1 MNKLILFLCTF
12 LPLLATAQVTESSK
26 VMSQGSNNALTV
38 SLTDISVS
46 DAEKVWKDF
55 AKTFGGKIKYNKKEK
70 EYFVDDASVPSVSTN
85 TIDLYSK
92 AEKVGTEVA
101 YSVWFDLGGGYL
113 SSTSNAAMYSNAVS
127 FMKDFLREVERF
139 KINEQLKI
147 EMKSLE
153 KLNDNL
159 KSLTRDKEGY
169 EKDIKKAEEKI
180 TESKAKIEQNIKD
193 QASKQ
198 SEINAQQSKIDKI
211 KSDLSKL

>member
-1 MNKLILFLCTF
+1 
-12 LPLLATAQVTESSK
+12 
-26 VMSQGSNNALTV
+26 MSQGSNNALTV

-169 EKDIKKAEEKI
+169 EKDIKKAEEK
-180 TESKAKIEQNIKD
+180 
-193 QASKQ
+193 
-198 SEINAQQSKIDKI
+198 
-211 KSDLSKL
+211 